1 MIDYKWIIRNYLDV
15 HKVSSFDVEKIEDK
29 LKHCCTDD
37 EVYLRMSQLET
48 KVRFDNCKLRGFN
61 DFEPDREFEFILYHI
76 MEELDKFKK
85 RKRGGHES

>member
-1 MIDYKWIIRNYLDV
+1 MIDYKWIIRYYLDA
-15 HKVSSFDVEKIEDK
+15 HKVSSFYVEKIEDK

-61 DFEPDREFEFILYHI
+61 DFEPDREFEFILYNI
-76 MEELDKFKK
+76 MKELDDIRN
-85 RKRGGHES
+85 RKSF